1 MAGFPIL
8 QVQKFNL
15 LRIAASLGYSL
26 AMLSE
31 VLTFIFFILIGL
43 EIREG
48 LNKPKDAIL
57 PALAALGGMLLPAL
71 IFIALIPGSSAW
83 AVAMPTDVALAIG
96 ALSILGKRVNPAVRL
111 FLLTLA
117 VADDFFSLVVIGV
130 FFREDLHLASAIYTL
145 GAAAIGF
152 LLPFRHR
159 LIALLSPI
167 ATFLIIPIYIF
178 INLLTKLDFS
188 LSTEKISIA
197 VVLARVIGKV
207 LGITLFTFLFTR
219 FTKLKLPQALDLKE
233 IVGVGFLAGMGL
245 TVSIVIAEITLK
257 TESELAQVRMGLFFA
272 AILSGLLGV
281 LWLKRFPA
289 SL

>member
-1 MAGFPIL
+1 
-8 QVQKFNL
+8 
-15 LRIAASLGYSL
+15 
-26 AMLSE
+26 MLSE

-117 VADDFFSLVVIGV
+117 VADDFFSLLVIGI

-178 INLLTKLDFS
+178 INLLSKLDFS
-188 LSTEKISIA
+188 VATEKISIA

>member
-1 MAGFPIL
+1 
-8 QVQKFNL
+8 
-15 LRIAASLGYSL
+15 
-26 AMLSE
+26 MLSE

-178 INLLTKLDFS
+178 INLLSKLDFS
-188 LSTEKISIA
+188 VATEKISIA

-257 TESELAQVRMGLFFA
+257 TEGELAQVRMGLFFA

>member
-1 MAGFPIL
+1 
-8 QVQKFNL
+8 
-15 LRIAASLGYSL
+15 
-26 AMLSE
+26 MLSE

-71 IFIALIPGSSAW
+71 IFIALIPGSRAW

-117 VADDFFSLVVIGV
+117 VADDFFSLLVIGI
-130 FFREDLHLASAIYTL
+130 FFRDDLHLASAIYTL

-178 INLLTKLDFS
+178 INLLSKLDFS
-188 LSTEKISIA
+188 VATEKISIS

>member
-1 MAGFPIL
+1 
-8 QVQKFNL
+8 
-15 LRIAASLGYSL
+15 
-26 AMLSE
+26 MLSE

-71 IFIALIPGSSAW
+71 IFIALMPGSSAW

-117 VADDFFSLVVIGV
+117 VADDFFSLLVIGI
-130 FFREDLHLASAIYTL
+130 FFRDDLHLASAIYTL

-178 INLLTKLDFS
+178 INLLSKLDFS
-188 LSTEKISIA
+188 VATERISIA

>member
-1 MAGFPIL
+1 
-8 QVQKFNL
+8 
-15 LRIAASLGYSL
+15 
-26 AMLSE
+26 MLSE

-117 VADDFFSLVVIGV
+117 VADDFFSLLVIGI
-130 FFREDLHLASAIYTL
+130 FFRDDLHLDSAIYTL

-245 TVSIVIAEITLK
+245 TVSIVIAEITLE

>member
-1 MAGFPIL
+1 
-8 QVQKFNL
+8 
-15 LRIAASLGYSL
+15 
-26 AMLSE
+26 MLSE

-117 VADDFFSLVVIGV
+117 VADDFFSLLVIGI
-130 FFREDLHLASAIYTL
+130 FFRDDLHLASAIYTL

-178 INLLTKLDFS
+178 INLLSKLDFS
-188 LSTEKISIA
+188 VATEKISIS

>member
-1 MAGFPIL
+1 
-8 QVQKFNL
+8 
-15 LRIAASLGYSL
+15 
-26 AMLSE
+26 MLSE

-117 VADDFFSLVVIGV
+117 VADDFFSLLVIGI
-130 FFREDLHLASAIYTL
+130 FFRDDLHLASAIYTL
-145 GAAAIGF
+145 GAAAIGL

-159 LIALLSPI
+159 LISLLSPI

-178 INLLTKLDFS
+178 INLLSKLDFS
-188 LSTEKISIA
+188 VATEKISIA

>member
-1 MAGFPIL
+1 
-8 QVQKFNL
+8 
-15 LRIAASLGYSL
+15 
-26 AMLSE
+26 MLSE

-117 VADDFFSLVVIGV
+117 VADDFFSLLVIGI
-130 FFREDLHLASAIYTL
+130 FFRDDLHLESAIYTL

-178 INLLTKLDFS
+178 INLLSKLDFS
-188 LSTEKISIA
+188 VATEKISIA

-257 TESELAQVRMGLFFA
+257 TESELAQVRMGLFVA

>member
-1 MAGFPIL
+1 
-8 QVQKFNL
+8 
-15 LRIAASLGYSL
+15 
-26 AMLSE
+26 MLSE

-117 VADDFFSLVVIGV
+117 VADDFFSLLVIGI
-130 FFREDLHLASAIYTL
+130 FFRDDLHLASAIYTL

-178 INLLTKLDFS
+178 INLLSKLDFS
-188 LSTEKISIA
+188 VATEKISIA

>member
-1 MAGFPIL
+1 
-8 QVQKFNL
+8 
-15 LRIAASLGYSL
+15 
-26 AMLSE
+26 MLSE

-117 VADDFFSLVVIGV
+117 VADDFFSLLVIGI
-130 FFREDLHLASAIYTL
+130 FFRDDLHLASAIYTL

-178 INLLTKLDFS
+178 INLLSKLDFS
-188 LSTEKISIA
+188 VATERISIA

-219 FTKLKLPQALDLKE
+219 FTKLKLPQALVLKE

-245 TVSIVIAEITLK
+245 TVSIVIAEITLE

>member
-1 MAGFPIL
+1 
-8 QVQKFNL
+8 
-15 LRIAASLGYSL
+15 
-26 AMLSE
+26 MLSE
-31 VLTFIFFILIGL
+31 VLTFIFFTLIGL

-117 VADDFFSLVVIGV
+117 VADDFFSLVVIGI
-130 FFREDLHLASAIYTL
+130 FFRQDLHLASAIYTL
-145 GAAAIGF
+145 GAATIGF
-152 LLPFRHR
+152 LLPFRHH

-178 INLLTKLDFS
+178 INLLSKLDFS
-188 LSTEKISIA
+188 FATEKISIS

>member
-1 MAGFPIL
+1 
-8 QVQKFNL
+8 
-15 LRIAASLGYSL
+15 
-26 AMLSE
+26 MLSE

-117 VADDFFSLVVIGV
+117 VADDFFSLLVIGI
-130 FFREDLHLASAIYTL
+130 FFRDDLHLASAIYTL

-178 INLLTKLDFS
+178 INLLSKLDFS
-188 LSTEKISIA
+188 VATERISIA

-207 LGITLFTFLFTR
+207 LGITLFTLLFTR

>member
-1 MAGFPIL
+1 
-8 QVQKFNL
+8 
-15 LRIAASLGYSL
+15 
-26 AMLSE
+26 MLSE
-31 VLTFIFFILIGL
+31 ILTFIFFILIGL

-117 VADDFFSLVVIGV
+117 VADDFFSLLVIGI
-130 FFREDLHLASAIYTL
+130 FFRDDLHLASAIYTL

-178 INLLTKLDFS
+178 INLLSKLDFS
-188 LSTEKISIA
+188 VATERISIA

-245 TVSIVIAEITLK
+245 TVSIVIAEITLE

>member
-1 MAGFPIL
+1 
-8 QVQKFNL
+8 
-15 LRIAASLGYSL
+15 
-26 AMLSE
+26 MLSE

-245 TVSIVIAEITLK
+245 TVSLVIAEITLK

>member
-1 MAGFPIL
+1 
-8 QVQKFNL
+8 
-15 LRIAASLGYSL
+15 
-26 AMLSE
+26 MLSE

-117 VADDFFSLVVIGV
+117 VADDFFSLLVIGI

-145 GAAAIGF
+145 GAAALGF

-178 INLLTKLDFS
+178 INLLSKLDFS
-188 LSTEKISIA
+188 VATEKISIA

-245 TVSIVIAEITLK
+245 TVSLVIAEITLK

>member
-1 MAGFPIL
+1 
-8 QVQKFNL
+8 
-15 LRIAASLGYSL
+15 
-26 AMLSE
+26 MLSE

-71 IFIALIPGSSAW
+71 IFIALIPGSRAW
-83 AVAMPTDVALAIG
+83 AIAMPTDVALAIG

-178 INLLTKLDFS
+178 INLLSKLDFS
-188 LSTEKISIA
+188 VATGKISIA

-207 LGITLFTFLFTR
+207 LGITLFAFLFTR

-245 TVSIVIAEITLK
+245 AVSIVIAEITLK

-281 LWLKRFPA
+281 LWLKRFPS

>member
-1 MAGFPIL
+1 
-8 QVQKFNL
+8 
-15 LRIAASLGYSL
+15 
-26 AMLSE
+26 MLSE

-57 PALAALGGMLLPAL
+57 PALAALGGMFLPAL

-117 VADDFFSLVVIGV
+117 VADDFFSLLVIGM
-130 FFREDLHLASAIYTL
+130 FFRDDLHLASAIYTL

-178 INLLTKLDFS
+178 INLLSKLDFS
-188 LSTEKISIA
+188 VATEKISIS

-272 AILSGLLGV
+272 AILSGLLGM